1 MLKLF
6 FGGSFDPIH
15 LGHVISAQ
23 QLLAATHAADITLL
37 PNALS
42 PLKEKQFSTAQ
53 HRQQLLEL
61 ALSDYPQLKLD
72 WREVARGGHSYTC
85 DTLKQLANEYPNQP
99 LGFVMG
105 LDSFNHLD
113 KWREWQTLC
122 DYAHLIVIARP
133 GYHLQVSEQLSQW
146 FEAKLCEDVSE
157 LSAHNNGKIYFC
169 QLQEMDMSSSEIRQH
184 LLNQANLDLL
194 KNQLSEKVLSYIL
207 QHKLYGA

>member
-15 LGHVISAQ
+15 LGHIVSAQ
-23 QLLAATHAADITLL
+23 QLLAATNASDITLL

-42 PLKEKQFSTAQ
+42 PLKEKQFSTAK

-61 ALSDYPQLKLD
+61 ALSEYPQLKLD
-72 WREVARGGHSYTC
+72 WREVQRGGHSYTC

-113 KWREWQTLC
+113 KWRNWQTLC
-122 DYAHLIVIARP
+122 DYAHIIVIARP
-133 GYHLQVSEQLSQW
+133 GYYLQVSEPLNQW
-146 FEAKLCEDVSE
+146 LGAKLCNDVSE
-157 LSAHNNGKIYFC
+157 LSDHNNGKIYFC
-169 QLQEMDMSSSEIRQH
+169 QLQAMDMSSSEIRQR
-184 LLNQANLDLL
+184 LQNQTNLDLL
-194 KNQLSEKVLSYIL
+194 KNQLSEKVLNYIL